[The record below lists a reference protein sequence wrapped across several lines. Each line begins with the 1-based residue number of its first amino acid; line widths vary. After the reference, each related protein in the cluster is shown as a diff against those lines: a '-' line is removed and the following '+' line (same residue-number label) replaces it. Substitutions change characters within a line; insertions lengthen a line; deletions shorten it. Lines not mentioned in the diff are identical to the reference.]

1 MELLVCVINKPELLE
16 DVLAAFIEA
25 GVTSCTVI
33 DSKGMGTIIANE
45 VPIFSGFKNLFSGVR
60 ESNYT
65 VFSVIQD
72 KETLGN
78 AIKVVKEIY
87 SGAEEPDAGIF
98 FTVPVTNAFGI
109 KPQ

>member
-16 DVLAAFIEA
+16 EIIAGFIEA
-25 GVTSCTVI
+25 GVVGCTVI

-65 VFSVIQD
+65 IFSVIQD
-72 KETLGN
+72 KQTLEN

-87 SGAEEPDAGIF
+87 SSLEEPDAGIF
-98 FTVPVTNAFGI
+98 FTVPVTSAYGI